1 MSKDVEIRTQQGG
14 GLKAHTEEDGP
25 KVISGYALKF
35 GTRSHNLGG
44 FIEMIDKR
52 ALDQTDMSDVRALID
67 HDPSKI
73 LGRVSAGTLK
83 LDVDDV
89 GLRFDITLPNTQ
101 YANDLYENIRLG
113 NISNCSFGFLL
124 GKGGDSFTQDQE
136 TGLPLR
142 SLRNISKLTDVSVVT
157 YPAYEDTDVSIAKRN
172 LKQFEQRNRNPE
184 REKILLQLDLLKIG
198 L

>member
-1 MSKDVEIRTQQGG
+1 MSKEVEIRTWQEGA
-14 GLKAHTEEDGP
+14 LKAHSDDNGP

-73 LGRVSAGTLK
+73 LGRTSAGTLK
-83 LDVDDV
+83 LEVDDI
-89 GLRFDITLPNTQ
+89 GLRFDVTLPNTQ
-101 YANDLYENIRLG
+101 YATDLYENLRVG
-113 NISNCSFGFLL
+113 NISNCSFGFML
-124 GKGGDSFTQDQE
+124 GKDGDSFTRDQE

-157 YPAYEDTDVSIAKRN
+157 YPAYEDTDVTIAKRN
-172 LKQFEQRNRNPE
+172 LQQYEERNRNPE
-184 REKILLQLDLLKIG
+184 KEKLLLQLDLLKMG

>member
-1 MSKDVEIRTQQGG
+1 MSKGVEIRTSQEGA
-14 GLKAHTEEDGP
+14 LKAHSDDEGP

-73 LGRVSAGTLK
+73 LGRTSAGTLK
-83 LDVDDV
+83 LEVDDI
-89 GLRFDITLPNTQ
+89 GLRFDVTLPNTQ
-101 YANDLYENIRLG
+101 YASDLYENLRVG
-113 NISNCSFGFLL
+113 NISNCSFGFML
-124 GKGGDSFTQDQE
+124 GKDGDSFTRDQE

-157 YPAYEDTDVSIAKRN
+157 YPAYEDTDVTIAKRN
-172 LKQFEQRNRNPE
+172 LQQYEERNRNPE
-184 REKILLQLDLLKIG
+184 KEKLLLQLDLLKIG

>member
-1 MSKDVEIRTQQGG
+1 MSKEVEIRTSQEGT
-14 GLKAHTEEDGP
+14 LKAHSDDDGP

-73 LGRVSAGTLK
+73 LGRTSAGTLK
-83 LDVDDV
+83 LEVDDI
-89 GLRFDITLPNTQ
+89 GLRFDVTLPNTQ
-101 YANDLYENIRLG
+101 YASDLYENLRVG
-113 NISNCSFGFLL
+113 NISNCSFGFML
-124 GKGGDSFTQDQE
+124 GEDGDSFTRDQE

-157 YPAYEDTDVSIAKRN
+157 YPAYEDTDVTIAKRN
-172 LKQFEQRNRNPE
+172 LQQYEERNRNPE
-184 REKILLQLDLLKIG
+184 KEKLLLQLDLLKIG

>member
-1 MSKDVEIRTQQGG
+1 MSKGVEIRTLQEGA
-14 GLKAHTEEDGP
+14 LKAHSEEDGP
-25 KVISGYALKF
+25 KMISGYALKF
-35 GTRSHNLGG
+35 GTRSQNLGG

-52 ALDQTDMSDVRALID
+52 ALDHTDMSDVRALID

-73 LGRVSAGTLK
+73 LGRTSADTLK
-83 LDVDDV
+83 LNVDDI
-89 GLRFDITLPNTQ
+89 GLRFDVTLPNTQ
-101 YANDLYENIRLG
+101 YANDLYENLRLG

-124 GKGGDSFTQDQE
+124 AKDGDSFTRDQE

-157 YPAYEDTDVSIAKRN
+157 YPAYEDTDVSIAKRH
-172 LKQFEQRNRNPE
+172 LEQFQKRNRNPE
-184 REKILLQLDLLKIG
+184 KEKILLQLDLLKMG

>member
-1 MSKDVEIRTQQGG
+1 MSKEVEVRTSQEGS
-14 GLKAHTEEDGP
+14 LKAHSEDDGP

-52 ALDQTDMSDVRALID
+52 ALDHTDMSDVRALID

-73 LGRVSAGTLK
+73 LGRTSAGTLK
-83 LDVDDV
+83 LEVDDI
-89 GLRFDITLPNTQ
+89 GLRFDVTLPNTQ
-101 YANDLYENIRLG
+101 YASDLYENLRVR
-113 NISNCSFGFLL
+113 NISNCSFGFML
-124 GKGGDSFTQDQE
+124 GKDGDSFTRDQE

-157 YPAYEDTDVSIAKRN
+157 YPAYEDTDVTIAKRN
-172 LKQFEQRNRNPE
+172 LQQYEERNRNPE
-184 REKILLQLDLLKIG
+184 KEKLLLQLDLLKIG

>member
-1 MSKDVEIRTQQGG
+1 MSKEVEIRTSQEGA
-14 GLKAHTEEDGP
+14 LKAHSDDDGP

-73 LGRVSAGTLK
+73 LGRTSAETLK
-83 LDVDDV
+83 LEVDDI
-89 GLRFDITLPNTQ
+89 GLRFDVTLPNTQ
-101 YANDLYENIRLG
+101 YASDLYENLRVG
-113 NISNCSFGFLL
+113 NISNCSFGFML
-124 GKGGDSFTQDQE
+124 GKDGDSFTRDQE

-157 YPAYEDTDVSIAKRN
+157 YPAYEDTDVTIAKRN
-172 LKQFEQRNRNPE
+172 LQQYEERNRNPE
-184 REKILLQLDLLKIG
+184 KEKLLLQLDLLKIG

>member
-1 MSKDVEIRTQQGG
+1 MSKEVEIRTSQEGA
-14 GLKAHTEEDGP
+14 LKAHSDDNGP

-52 ALDQTDMSDVRALID
+52 ALDQTDMNDVRALID

-73 LGRVSAGTLK
+73 LGRTSAGTLK
-83 LDVDDV
+83 LEVDDI
-89 GLRFDITLPNTQ
+89 GLRFDVTLPNTQ
-101 YANDLYENIRLG
+101 YASDLYENLRVG
-113 NISNCSFGFLL
+113 NISNCSFGFML
-124 GKGGDSFTQDQE
+124 GKDGDSFTRDQV

-157 YPAYEDTDVSIAKRN
+157 YPAYEDTDVTIAKRN
-172 LKQFEQRNRNPE
+172 LQQYEERNRNPE
-184 REKILLQLDLLKIG
+184 KEKLLLQLDLLKMG

>member
-1 MSKDVEIRTQQGG
+1 MSKEVEIRTSQEGA
-14 GLKAHTEEDGP
+14 LKAHSDDDGP

-73 LGRVSAGTLK
+73 LGRTSAETLK
-83 LDVDDV
+83 LEVDDI
-89 GLRFDITLPNTQ
+89 GLRFDVTLPNTQ
-101 YANDLYENIRLG
+101 YASDLYENLRVG
-113 NISNCSFGFLL
+113 NISNCSFGFML
-124 GKGGDSFTQDQE
+124 GKDGDSFTRDQE

-157 YPAYEDTDVSIAKRN
+157 YPAYEDTDVTIAKRN
-172 LKQFEQRNRNPE
+172 LQQYEERNRNPE
-184 REKILLQLDLLKIG
+184 KEKLLLQLDLLKMG

>member
-1 MSKDVEIRTQQGG
+1 MSKEVEIRTSQEGT
-14 GLKAHTEEDGP
+14 LKAHSDDDGP

-73 LGRVSAGTLK
+73 LGRTSAGTLK
-83 LDVDDV
+83 LEVDDI
-89 GLRFDITLPNTQ
+89 GLRFDVTLPNTQ
-101 YANDLYENIRLG
+101 YASDLYENLRVG
-113 NISNCSFGFLL
+113 NISNCSFGFML
-124 GKGGDSFTQDQE
+124 GKDGDSFTRDQE

-157 YPAYEDTDVSIAKRN
+157 YPAYEDTDVTIAKRN
-172 LKQFEQRNRNPE
+172 LQQYEERNRSPE
-184 REKILLQLDLLKIG
+184 KEKLLLQLDLLKMG

>member
-1 MSKDVEIRTQQGG
+1 MSKEVEIRTSQEGA
-14 GLKAHTEEDGP
+14 LKAHSDDNGP

-52 ALDQTDMSDVRALID
+52 ALDQTDMNDVRALID

-73 LGRVSAGTLK
+73 LGRTSAGTLK
-83 LDVDDV
+83 LEVDDI
-89 GLRFDITLPNTQ
+89 GLRFDVTLPNTQ
-101 YANDLYENIRLG
+101 YASDLYENLRVG
-113 NISNCSFGFLL
+113 NISNCSFGFML
-124 GKGGDSFTQDQE
+124 GKDGDSFTRDQE

-157 YPAYEDTDVSIAKRN
+157 YPAYEDTDVTIAKRN
-172 LKQFEQRNRNPE
+172 LQQYEERKRNPE
-184 REKILLQLDLLKIG
+184 KEKLLLQLDLLKMG

>member
-1 MSKDVEIRTQQGG
+1 MSKEVEIRTLKEGA
-14 GLKAHTEEDGP
+14 LKAHSEEDGP

-35 GTRSHNLGG
+35 GTRSQNLGG

-52 ALDQTDMSDVRALID
+52 ALDHTDMSDVRALID

-73 LGRVSAGTLK
+73 LGRTSADTLK
-83 LDVDDV
+83 LNVDDI
-89 GLRFDITLPNTQ
+89 GLRFDVTLPNTQ
-101 YANDLYENIRLG
+101 YANDLYENLRLG

-124 GKGGDSFTQDQE
+124 GKDGDSFTRDQE

-157 YPAYEDTDVSIAKRN
+157 YPAYEDTDVSIAKRH
-172 LKQFEQRNRNPE
+172 LEQFQKRNRNPE
-184 REKILLQLDLLKIG
+184 KEKILLQLDLLKIE

>member
-1 MSKDVEIRTQQGG
+1 MSKEVEIRTSQEGT
-14 GLKAHTEEDGP
+14 LKAHSDDDGP

-35 GTRSHNLGG
+35 GTRGHNLGG

-73 LGRVSAGTLK
+73 LGRTSAGTLK
-83 LDVDDV
+83 LEVDDI
-89 GLRFDITLPNTQ
+89 GLRFDVTLPNTQ
-101 YANDLYENIRLG
+101 YASDLYENLRVG
-113 NISNCSFGFLL
+113 NISNCSFGFML
-124 GKGGDSFTQDQE
+124 GKDGDSFTRDQE

-157 YPAYEDTDVSIAKRN
+157 YPAYEDTDVTIAKRN
-172 LKQFEQRNRNPE
+172 LQQYEERNRNPE
-184 REKILLQLDLLKIG
+184 KEKPLLRLDLLKMG

>member
-1 MSKDVEIRTQQGG
+1 MSKEVEIRTSQEGA
-14 GLKAHTEEDGP
+14 LKAHTEEDGP

-73 LGRVSAGTLK
+73 LGRTSAGTLK
-83 LDVDDV
+83 LAVDDI
-89 GLRFDITLPNTQ
+89 GLRFDVTLPNTQ
-101 YANDLYENIRLG
+101 YATDLYENLRVG

-124 GKGGDSFTQDQE
+124 GKDGDSFTRDQK

-142 SLRNISKLTDVSVVT
+142 SLKNISKLTDVSVVT
-157 YPAYEDTDVSIAKRN
+157 YPAYEDTDVTIAKRN
-172 LKQFEQRNRNPE
+172 LQQYEERNRNPE
-184 REKILLQLDLLKIG
+184 KEKLLIHLDLLKMG

>member
-1 MSKDVEIRTQQGG
+1 MSKEVEIRTSQEGT
-14 GLKAHTEEDGP
+14 LKAHSDDDGP

-73 LGRVSAGTLK
+73 LGRTSAGTLK
-83 LDVDDV
+83 LEVDDI
-89 GLRFDITLPNTQ
+89 GLRFDVTLPNTQ
-101 YANDLYENIRLG
+101 YASDLYENLRVG
-113 NISNCSFGFLL
+113 NISNCSFGFML
-124 GKGGDSFTQDQE
+124 GKDGDSFTRDYK

-157 YPAYEDTDVSIAKRN
+157 YPAYEDTDVTIAKRN
-172 LKQFEQRNRNPE
+172 LQQYEERNRNPE
-184 REKILLQLDLLKIG
+184 KEKLLLQLDLLKMG

>member
-1 MSKDVEIRTQQGG
+1 MSKEVEIRTSQEGA
-14 GLKAHTEEDGP
+14 LKAHTEEDGP

-73 LGRVSAGTLK
+73 LGRTSAGTLK
-83 LDVDDV
+83 LAVDDI
-89 GLRFDITLPNTQ
+89 GLRFDVTLPNTQ
-101 YANDLYENIRLG
+101 YATDLYENLRVG

-124 GKGGDSFTQDQE
+124 GKDGDSFTRDQK

-142 SLRNISKLTDVSVVT
+142 SLKNISKLTDVSVVT
-157 YPAYEDTDVSIAKRN
+157 YPAYEDTDVTIAKRN
-172 LKQFEQRNRNPE
+172 LQQYEERNRNPE
-184 REKILLQLDLLKIG
+184 KEKLLIQLDLLKMG

>member
-1 MSKDVEIRTQQGG
+1 MSKEVEIRTSQEGT
-14 GLKAHTEEDGP
+14 LKAHSDDDGP

-73 LGRVSAGTLK
+73 LGRTSAGTLK
-83 LDVDDV
+83 LEVDDI
-89 GLRFDITLPNTQ
+89 GLRFDVTLPNTQ
-101 YANDLYENIRLG
+101 YASDLYENLRVG
-113 NISNCSFGFLL
+113 NISNCSFGFML
-124 GKGGDSFTQDQE
+124 GKDGDSFTRDQE

-157 YPAYEDTDVSIAKRN
+157 YPAYEDTDVTIAKRN
-172 LKQFEQRNRNPE
+172 LQQYEERNRNPE
-184 REKILLQLDLLKIG
+184 KEKLLLQLDLLKMG

>member
-1 MSKDVEIRTQQGG
+1 MSKEVEIRTSQEGA
-14 GLKAHTEEDGP
+14 LKAHSDDEGP

-73 LGRVSAGTLK
+73 LGRTSAGTLK
-83 LDVDDV
+83 LEVDDI
-89 GLRFDITLPNTQ
+89 GLRFDVTLPNTQ
-101 YANDLYENIRLG
+101 YASDLYENLRVG
-113 NISNCSFGFLL
+113 NISNCSFGFML
-124 GKGGDSFTQDQE
+124 GKDGDSFTRDQE

-157 YPAYEDTDVSIAKRN
+157 YPAYEDTDVTIAKRN
-172 LKQFEQRNRNPE
+172 LQQYEERNRNPE
-184 REKILLQLDLLKIG
+184 KEKLLLQLDLLKMG

>member
-1 MSKDVEIRTQQGG
+1 MSKGVEIRTSQEGA
-14 GLKAHTEEDGP
+14 LKAHSDDDGP

-73 LGRVSAGTLK
+73 LGRTSAGTLK
-83 LDVDDV
+83 LEVDDI
-89 GLRFDITLPNTQ
+89 GLRFDVTLPNTQ
-101 YANDLYENIRLG
+101 YASDLYENLRVG
-113 NISNCSFGFLL
+113 NISNCSFGFML
-124 GKGGDSFTQDQE
+124 GKDGDSFTRDQE

-157 YPAYEDTDVSIAKRN
+157 YPAYEDTDVTIAKRN
-172 LKQFEQRNRNPE
+172 LQQYEERKRNPE
-184 REKILLQLDLLKIG
+184 KEKLLLQLDLLKMG

>member
-1 MSKDVEIRTQQGG
+1 MSKDVEIRTSQEGT
-14 GLKAHTEEDGP
+14 LKAHSDDDGP

-73 LGRVSAGTLK
+73 LGRTSAGTLK
-83 LDVDDV
+83 LEVDDI
-89 GLRFDITLPNTQ
+89 GLRFDVTLPNTQ
-101 YANDLYENIRLG
+101 YASDLYENLRVG
-113 NISNCSFGFLL
+113 NISNCSFGFML
-124 GKGGDSFTQDQE
+124 GKDGDSFTRDQE

-157 YPAYEDTDVSIAKRN
+157 YPAYEDTDVTIAKRN
-172 LKQFEQRNRNPE
+172 LQQYEERNRNPE
-184 REKILLQLDLLKIG
+184 KEKLLLQLDLLKMG

>member
-1 MSKDVEIRTQQGG
+1 MSKEVEIRTSQEGA
-14 GLKAHTEEDGP
+14 LKAHSDDDGP

-52 ALDQTDMSDVRALID
+52 ALDQTDMSDVQALID

-73 LGRVSAGTLK
+73 LGRTSAETLK
-83 LDVDDV
+83 LEVDDI
-89 GLRFDITLPNTQ
+89 GLRFDVTLPNTQ
-101 YANDLYENIRLG
+101 YASDLYENLRVG
-113 NISNCSFGFLL
+113 NISNCSFGFML
-124 GKGGDSFTQDQE
+124 GKDGDSFTRDQE

-157 YPAYEDTDVSIAKRN
+157 YPAYEDTDVTIAKRN
-172 LKQFEQRNRNPE
+172 LQQYEERNRNPE
-184 REKILLQLDLLKIG
+184 KEKLLLQLDLLKMG

>member
-1 MSKDVEIRTQQGG
+1 MSKEVEIRTSQEGALQ
-14 GLKAHTEEDGP
+14 AHSDDDGP

-73 LGRVSAGTLK
+73 LGRTSAGTLK
-83 LDVDDV
+83 LEVDDI
-89 GLRFDITLPNTQ
+89 GLRFEVTLPNTQ
-101 YANDLYENIRLG
+101 YASDLYENLRVG
-113 NISNCSFGFLL
+113 NISNCSFGFML
-124 GKGGDSFTQDQE
+124 GKDGDSFTRDQE

-157 YPAYEDTDVSIAKRN
+157 YPAYEDTDVTIAKRN
-172 LKQFEQRNRNPE
+172 LQQYEERNRNPE
-184 REKILLQLDLLKIG
+184 KEKLLLQLDLLKIG

>member
-1 MSKDVEIRTQQGG
+1 MSKEVEIRTSQEGA
-14 GLKAHTEEDGP
+14 LKAHSDNDGP

-73 LGRVSAGTLK
+73 LGRTSAGTLK
-83 LDVDDV
+83 LEVDDI
-89 GLRFDITLPNTQ
+89 GLRFDVTLPNTQ
-101 YANDLYENIRLG
+101 YASDLYENLRVG
-113 NISNCSFGFLL
+113 NISNCSFGFML
-124 GKGGDSFTQDQE
+124 GKDGDSFTRDQE

-157 YPAYEDTDVSIAKRN
+157 YPAYEDTDVTIAKRN
-172 LKQFEQRNRNPE
+172 LQQYEERNRNPE
-184 REKILLQLDLLKIG
+184 KEKLLLQLDLLKMG

>member
-1 MSKDVEIRTQQGG
+1 MSKDVEIRTQEGG

-89 GLRFDITLPNTQ
+89 GLRFDITVAKYT
-101 YANDLYENIRLG
+101 IR
-113 NISNCSFGFLL
+113 
-124 GKGGDSFTQDQE
+124 E
-136 TGLPLR
+136 
-142 SLRNISKLTDVSVVT
+142 
-157 YPAYEDTDVSIAKRN
+157 
-172 LKQFEQRNRNPE
+172 
-184 REKILLQLDLLKIG
+184 
-198 L
+198 

>member
-1 MSKDVEIRTQQGG
+1 MSKEVEIRTSQEGT
-14 GLKAHTEEDGP
+14 LKAHSDDDGP

-73 LGRVSAGTLK
+73 LGRTSAGTLK
-83 LDVDDV
+83 LEVDDI
-89 GLRFDITLPNTQ
+89 GLRFDVTLPNTQ
-101 YANDLYENIRLG
+101 YASDLYENLRVG
-113 NISNCSFGFLL
+113 NISNCSFGFML
-124 GKGGDSFTQDQE
+124 GKDGDSFTRDQE

-157 YPAYEDTDVSIAKRN
+157 YPAYEDTDVTIAKRN
-172 LKQFEQRNRNPE
+172 LQQYEERNRNPQK
-184 REKILLQLDLLKIG
+184 EKLLLQLDLLKMG

>member
-1 MSKDVEIRTQQGG
+1 MSKEVEIRTSQEGA
-14 GLKAHTEEDGP
+14 LKAHSNDDGP

-73 LGRVSAGTLK
+73 LGRTSAGTLK
-83 LDVDDV
+83 LEVDDI
-89 GLRFDITLPNTQ
+89 GLRFDVTLPNTQ
-101 YANDLYENIRLG
+101 YASDLYENLRVG
-113 NISNCSFGFLL
+113 NISNCSFGFML
-124 GKGGDSFTQDQE
+124 GKDGDSFTRDQE

-157 YPAYEDTDVSIAKRN
+157 YPAYEDTDVTIAKRN
-172 LKQFEQRNRNPE
+172 LQQYKERNRNPE
-184 REKILLQLDLLKIG
+184 KEKLLLQLDLLKMG

>member
-1 MSKDVEIRTQQGG
+1 MSKEVEIRTSQEGT
-14 GLKAHTEEDGP
+14 LKAHSDDDGP

-73 LGRVSAGTLK
+73 LGRTSAGTLK
-83 LDVDDV
+83 LEVDDI
-89 GLRFDITLPNTQ
+89 GLRFDVNLPNTQ
-101 YANDLYENIRLG
+101 YATDLYENLRVG
-113 NISNCSFGFLL
+113 NISNCSFGFML
-124 GKGGDSFTQDQE
+124 GKDGDSFTRDQE

-157 YPAYEDTDVSIAKRN
+157 YPAYEDTDVTIAKRN
-172 LKQFEQRNRNPE
+172 LQQYEERNRNPE
-184 REKILLQLDLLKIG
+184 KEKLLLQLDLLKIG

>member
-1 MSKDVEIRTQQGG
+1 MSKEVEIRTSQEGT
-14 GLKAHTEEDGP
+14 LKAHSDDDGP

-73 LGRVSAGTLK
+73 LGRTSAGTLK
-83 LDVDDV
+83 LEVDDI
-89 GLRFDITLPNTQ
+89 GLRFDVTLPNTQ
-101 YANDLYENIRLG
+101 YASDLYENLRVG
-113 NISNCSFGFLL
+113 NISNCSFGFML
-124 GKGGDSFTQDQE
+124 GKDGDSFTRDQE

-157 YPAYEDTDVSIAKRN
+157 YPAYEDTDVTIAKRN
-172 LKQFEQRNRNPE
+172 LQQYEERNRTPE
-184 REKILLQLDLLKIG
+184 KEKLLLQLDLLKMG

>member
-124 GKGGDSFTQDQE
+124 GKGGDSFTRDQE

-142 SLRNISKLTDVSVVT
+142 SLRNISKLMDVSVVT
-157 YPAYEDTDVSIAKRN
+157 YPAYEDTDVTIAKRN
-172 LKQFEQRNRNPE
+172 LQQYEERNRNPE
-184 REKILLQLDLLKIG
+184 KEKLLLQLDLLKIG